1 MLSNSFSRRIVQVWY
16 QYFQTAIVLGQ
27 FPGKYISST
36 CTACSDYT
44 ESSGSST
51 LVVSKFLVF
60 YFYFSQ
66 FPTII
71 SSSFF
76 LKLVIFLVIPRV
88 LLHFRRRNPQVV
100 GLPLSNIFQFFG
112 MVYYNRSSLM
122 ILVNDA
128 KYIQFLPIFP
138 ASSSSF
144 TLYVEA
150 HHTNELNFI
159 YFTKNVGEII
169 LQQQNNWYIIQFKHA

>member
-1 MLSNSFSRRIVQVWY
+1 
-16 QYFQTAIVLGQ
+16 
-27 FPGKYISST
+27 
-36 CTACSDYT
+36 
-44 ESSGSST
+44 
-51 LVVSKFLVF
+51 
-60 YFYFSQ
+60 
-66 FPTII
+66 
-71 SSSFF
+71 
-76 LKLVIFLVIPRV
+76 
-88 LLHFRRRNPQVV
+88 
-100 GLPLSNIFQFFG
+100 
-112 MVYYNRSSLM
+112 M